1 MAGLEPARAFY
12 GPTDFKSVVST
23 ISTTSA
29 FLSNEGRITWGS
41 ILLCARICA
50 IAIASGAEVRTEAH
64 NKISFLERYRAPRT
78 ERFLHKSLYRTRSEQ
93 PPHLL
98 NAYRRDGLRL

>member
-1 MAGLEPARAFY
+1 
-12 GPTDFKSVVST
+12 
-23 ISTTSA
+23 
-29 FLSNEGRITWGS
+29 
-41 ILLCARICA
+41 
-50 IAIASGAEVRTEAH
+50 VRTEAH

-98 NAYRRDGLRL
+98 NAYRRDGLRLL